1 MFRTLNTR
9 LIFSHLAVALV
20 SVILVYA
27 FAGRAIFQA
36 AEQQAE
42 NRLEDLAF
50 ATSNALE
57 EPMHNFLEGEVSLNS
72 VQVAVAHWLA
82 DEPELHYTVYLPEGT
97 PIVDNMDATPTRASV
112 DSAPEVLLALQDGI
126 GEGHTIRYNQF
137 GDEMFYVA
145 VRIEH
150 EDELLGLLRL
160 GIPTQNVFA
169 PARGSVST
177 LFLFMLFVVVSVGI
191 AGWLLGR
198 TIAAPVDTLT
208 RTAHQFS
215 AGDLSVRTTPAG
227 PHELQQL
234 AETFNSMAGRLEH
247 NINQLRAFVANA
259 SHELRTPLT
268 AIRLR
273 VEALQAGAT
282 QDPQVSQRF
291 LAEMESEID
300 RLTNMVNDLL
310 DLSRIEAGMDTE
322 RYEWVDLA
330 ILVQETSDIF
340 CVRAQKKGITLEQE
354 HTADTSRIL
363 GHEDQLRRAVD
374 NLVANALEY
383 TPEGGR
389 VFISL
394 HPTQGQ
400 QGVQLAICD
409 TGPGI
414 AEKHLPHIFDRFFR
428 ISGTDTRTQET
439 RSTGLGLAIVKS
451 IVEAHRGRIT
461 VHSKLGEG
469 TTFTITLPCRRDD
482 TPRSQHG
489 YST

>member
-1 MFRTLNTR
+1 MDTVLQGLKNLPDIFRTLNAR
-9 LIFSHLAVALV
+9 LVFSHLAVALV

-57 EPMHNFLEGEVSLNS
+57 EPMHDFLKGEVSLNS
-72 VQVAVAHWLA
+72 IQLTVAHWLA
-82 DEPELHYTVYLPEGT
+82 DEPELHYTVYLPGGT
-97 PIVDNMDATPTRASV
+97 PIIDSVEAAPTKANA
-112 DSAPEVLLALQDGI
+112 DSAPEVLLALQDDV
-126 GEGHTIRYNQF
+126 GEGHTIRFNPS

-150 EDELLGLLRL
+150 EDEVLGLIRL
-160 GIPTQNVFA
+160 GVPAQNIFA
-169 PARGSVST
+169 PARGSAKA
-177 LFLFMLFVVVSVGI
+177 LFMFMLLVVASVGI

-198 TIAAPVDTLT
+198 TIASPIDKLT
-208 RTAHQFS
+208 RAAYQLS

-234 AETFNSMAGRLEH
+234 AETFNNMAGRLEQ

-268 AIRLR
+268 AIKLR
-273 VEALQAGAT
+273 VEALQAGAA
-282 QDPQVSQRF
+282 QDPHVSQRF

-322 RYEWVDLA
+322 QYEWVDLA

-340 CVRAQKKGITLEQE
+340 CVRAQKKGITLEQAL
-354 HTADTSRIL
+354 TADACHTW
-363 GHEDQLRRAVD
+363 GHEDQLRRAID

-389 VFISL
+389 VLMSL
-394 HPTQGQ
+394 RPTQNQ
-400 QGVQLAICD
+400 QGVQLTICD

-414 AEKHLPHIFDRFFR
+414 AEKHLPYIFDRFFR
-428 ISGTDTRTQET
+428 IGGTNTRTSEA

-451 IVEAHRGRIT
+451 IIEAHRGRIT
-461 VHSKLGEG
+461 VHSEPGEG
-469 TTFTITLPCRRDD
+469 TTFTIILPC
-482 TPRSQHG
+482 
-489 YST
+489 

>member
-1 MFRTLNTR
+1 MDTVLQGLKNLPDIFRTLNAR
-9 LIFSHLAVALV
+9 LVFSHLTVALV

-57 EPMHNFLEGEVSLNS
+57 EPMHDFLKGEVSLNS
-72 VQVAVAHWLA
+72 IQLTVAHWLA
-82 DEPELHYTVYLPEGT
+82 DEPELQYTVYLPGGT
-97 PIVDNMDATPTRASV
+97 PIIDSVEAAPTKANA
-112 DSAPEVLLALQDGI
+112 DSAPEVLLALQDDV
-126 GEGHTIRYNQF
+126 GEGHTIRFNPS

-150 EDELLGLLRL
+150 EDEVLGLIRL
-160 GIPTQNVFA
+160 GVPAQNIFA
-169 PARGSVST
+169 PARGSVKA
-177 LFLFMLFVVVSVGI
+177 LFMFMLLVVASVGI

-198 TIAAPVDTLT
+198 TIASPIDKLT
-208 RTAHQFS
+208 RAAHQLS

-234 AETFNSMAGRLEH
+234 AETFNSMAGRLEQ

-268 AIRLR
+268 AIKLR
-273 VEALQAGAT
+273 VEALQAGAA
-282 QDPQVSQRF
+282 QDPHVSQRF

-322 RYEWVDLA
+322 QYEWVDLA

-340 CVRAQKKGITLEQE
+340 CVRAQKKGITLEQAL
-354 HTADTSRIL
+354 TADACHTW

-389 VFISL
+389 VLISL
-394 HPTQGQ
+394 HPTQNQ
-400 QGVQLAICD
+400 QGLQLAICD

-414 AEKHLPHIFDRFFR
+414 AEKHLPYIFDRFFR
-428 ISGTDTRTQET
+428 ISGTNTRTSEA

-451 IVEAHRGRIT
+451 IIEAHRGRIT
-461 VHSKLGEG
+461 VQSEPGEG
-469 TTFTITLPCRRDD
+469 TTFTIILPC
-482 TPRSQHG
+482 
-489 YST
+489 